1 MSSDDKKQ
9 EAPRADT
16 FWVENDGWT
25 FGRKLVCLAS
35 DSERIVQKLW
45 EENERLRER
54 AKTAQER
61 ADDWEKAA
69 RLAKQQRNLVRVVK

>member
-1 MSSDDKKQ
+1 MSDDNKKP
-9 EAPRADT
+9 EPPRADT
-16 FWVENDGWT
+16 FWVENDEWT
-25 FGRKLVCLAS
+25 FRRKLVCLAS
-35 DSERIVQKLW
+35 DSERIIKRLW
-45 EENERLRER
+45 DENQALRER